1 MKTSAALL
9 LQASLEN
16 PLVKHLPPF
25 LTHIQMAEK
34 IANSPCAD
42 VDWKPVPVEQRGIFL
57 HQLKATFCASE
68 VSLRIALALQS
79 MLWDG
84 LLSRDPR
91 KPEQQRLMYEVAAY
105 DYKKFM
111 TQSWRHEFVG
121 GAVIRGIT
129 GVGKSAAVNRYFSL
143 IPQVIRHEENQE
155 AQWIEFSQLV
165 YLKVP
170 MSADGSRIGFLLNCL
185 RELDR
190 ALGTNYF
197 EKYEGKKSSV
207 ERLLVD
213 VLHFLALHRCGLLII
228 EEAQERNL
236 SVSQFSREFLTF
248 FLRLLNHS
256 IPVVIIG
263 NPLAFAVLDTFSQD
277 QSRFSEYGDFTID
290 PVSDPYD
297 EEWEDEWI
305 GAAWHATLLDEPDEP
320 IENLP
325 QFIWD
330 RTAGFPRI
338 LARLR
343 RETMNAAIQL
353 GSSRVCMEH
362 IEIAMETQSMQAAR
376 QLVEAFKERD
386 WKALEQFVDIPIAYF
401 RTKWEKAEAAAKKNS
416 DSEETKGEQGK
427 KGVGE
432 QPQEGL
438 QDKQP
443 KAKKAKRSVGKGM
456 KEEKKPDVLYD
467 KDDFRNPD
475 FLAKL
480 QEQDGP

>member
-25 LTHIQMAEK
+25 LTHFQMAEK

-42 VDWKPVPVEQRGIFL
+42 VDWTPVPVEQRGVFL
-57 HQLKATFCASE
+57 QQLKTTFCASE

-111 TQSWRHEFVG
+111 THSWRHEFVG

-129 GVGKSAAVNRYFSL
+129 GVGKSAAVNRFLSL
-143 IPQVIRHEENQE
+143 IPQFISHGENQE
-155 AQWIEFSQLV
+155 AQWIEFVQLV
-165 YLKVP
+165 HLKVP
-170 MSADGSRIGFLLNCL
+170 MSADGSRMGFLLNCL

-197 EKYEGKKSSV
+197 EKYEGKKHSV

-248 FLRLLNHS
+248 FLRLLNHG

-290 PVSDPYD
+290 PVSDPTD
-297 EEWEDEWI
+297 EEWIDEWI
-305 GAAWHATLLDEPDEP
+305 GVAWHATLLDEPDEH

-325 QFIWD
+325 QLIWD

-362 IEIAMETQSMQAAR
+362 IEIAMQTQSMKAAEK
-376 QLVEAFKERD
+376 LVKAFKERD
-386 WKALEQFVDIPIAYF
+386 SNALEKFLDMPIAYF
-401 RTKWEKAEAAAKKNS
+401 RSKWAKVTAAADKNS
-416 DSEETKGEQGK
+416 GSEETKSEQKELGAGEP
-427 KGVGE
+427 
-432 QPQEGL
+432 PQDVLPE
-438 QDKQP
+438 KQP
-443 KAKKAKRSVGKGM
+443 KAKKAKRNAGKGVK
-456 KEEKKPDVLYD
+456 KEQKPDVQYD
-467 KDDFRNPD
+467 EDDFRNPN

-480 QEQDGP
+480 QEQGGS